1 MEGASRATLP
11 EVIRAMISG
20 ELSKH
25 IFRRCKPIYPI
36 KRVEIRRS
44 QVLGREFIPDEP
56 IRGEH
61 TNVLGVEEEPAP
73 EGEEAPA
80 EGEEAPAEEAAP
92 EAPAEPEEAPAEA
105 AAEEE
110 ESEVDPET
118 VAAIIAS
125 FEDIPGIGPSK
136 AQALFDSGLRSVE
149 EVKDLT
155 VERMAEIEGI
165 SEALAK
171 KVIEALNE

>member
-1 MEGASRATLP
+1 VVFEGASRATLP

-44 QVLGREFIPDEP
+44 QVLGRDFVPDEP

-61 TNVLGVEEEPAP
+61 TNVLGMDEEPEAA

-80 EGEEAPAEEAAP
+80 EGEEAPAAP
-92 EAPAEPEEAPAEA
+92 EAPVETPAAPT
-105 AAEEE
+105 EEE

-125 FEDIPGIGPSK
+125 FEAIPGIGPSK
-136 AQALFDSGLRSVE
+136 AQALFDTGLRSVE
-149 EVKDLT
+149 EIKEMPMEELAQ
-155 VERMAEIEGI
+155 VEGL
-165 SEALAK
+165 SEALAQ
-171 KVIEALNE
+171 KVLETLNE